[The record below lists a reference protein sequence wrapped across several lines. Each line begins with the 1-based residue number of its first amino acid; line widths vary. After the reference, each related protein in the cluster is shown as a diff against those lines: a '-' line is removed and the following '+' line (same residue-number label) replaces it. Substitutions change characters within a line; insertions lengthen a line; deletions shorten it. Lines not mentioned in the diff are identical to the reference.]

1 MHFRKALNPD
11 HLGAD
16 DFVDHEMNP
25 IKRNLTIKRVFMAK
39 PPAGK
44 KEKICIEFQEDHR
57 TAFLANKQVKQVAR
71 LLRRAETEMWIGAVV
86 QITSGPVKAPGT
98 KDEMTTGMIV
108 LNAAF
113 RKSQQAQTQQQG
125 ADPGADATP
134 ASQGA
139 ANGE

>member
-1 MHFRKALNPD
+1 MMHFRKALNPD

-25 IKRNLTIKRVFMAK
+25 IKRNLTIERVFIAK

-44 KEKICIEFQEDHR
+44 RGKICIKFQEDHR
-57 TAFLANKQVKQVAR
+57 TAFLANKQIKQVAR
-71 LLRRAETEMWIGAVV
+71 LLRRAETDAWVGAVV
-86 QITSGPVKAPGT
+86 QVTSGPVKAPGT

-113 RKSQQAQTQQQG
+113 RKSQQTQTQQQSEQSG
-125 ADPGADATP
+125 GTGDAT
-134 ASQGA
+134 QG
-139 ANGE
+139 